1 MTSLTSRDASLGI
14 FEVVRHLRE
23 VEILARH
30 ASVDVEH
37 VLTRCLEVRRRV
49 VRFGDEQLKTRQ
61 ALTHVSTYLVSTN
74 TVTFP
79 EMHTSA

>member
-37 VLTRCLEVRRRV
+37 VLTRRLEVRRRV
-49 VRFGDEQLKTRQ
+49 VRLGDEQLKHDKPTHVSAETRQ
-61 ALTHVSTYLVSTN
+61 ALTRVS
-74 TVTFP
+74 
-79 EMHTSA
+79 